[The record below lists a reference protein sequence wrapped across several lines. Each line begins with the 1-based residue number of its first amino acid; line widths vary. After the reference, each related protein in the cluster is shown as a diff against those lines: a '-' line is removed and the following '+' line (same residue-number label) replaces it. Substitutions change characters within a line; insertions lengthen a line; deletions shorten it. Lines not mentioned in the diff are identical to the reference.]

1 MGLIIL
7 AFFLNGKKTSCSYG
21 PDARVLKNIKT
32 KKINY
37 SQAISTLITNK
48 TIDTVTIDYILK
60 EGDVNFSESSPRQNP
75 CGIFVVECNYNND
88 DVQLTIENC
97 DSIATVLDVV
107 FSFIGLIIL
116 FPFLLIIAFLIKLD
130 SKGPILFIQ
139 GRVGKNNKDF
149 NIYKFRTMR
158 VQSDKKGLLTLGN
171 NDSRITRIGYF
182 LRRYK
187 IDEFPQLLNI
197 LKGDMSF
204 VGPRPELRY
213 YVNFYSEDDMD
224 IFKVRPGI
232 TGLASLKYRN
242 EVELLKAADNPEE
255 FFVKTIIPDK
265 LKYNK
270 EYIKKQNFFFDLKLI
285 ALTIIQV
292 ITK

>member
-1 MGLIIL
+1 M
-7 AFFLNGKKTSCSYG
+7 
-21 PDARVLKNIKT
+21 LKR
-32 KKINY
+32 
-37 SQAISTLITNK
+37 L
-48 TIDTVTIDYILK
+48 
-60 EGDVNFSESSPRQNP
+60 F
-75 CGIFVVECNYNND
+75 
-88 DVQLTIENC
+88 
-97 DSIATVLDVV
+97 DVV
-107 FSFIGLIIL
+107 FSVIGMILL
-116 FPFLLIIAFLIKLD
+116 FPILLLISILIKLD

-149 NIYKFRTMR
+149 NIYKFRTMS

-171 NDSRITRIGYF
+171 NDSRITKMGYV

-187 IDEFPQLLNI
+187 IDEFPQLINI

-213 YVNFYSEDDMD
+213 YVNFYNDDDMK
-224 IFKVRPGI
+224 IFEVRPGI

-242 EVELLKAADNPEE
+242 EVELLKAAKDPEA
-255 FFVKTIIPDK
+255 FFIKTIIPDK

-270 EYIKKQNFFFDLKLI
+270 AYISKQNFFFDLKLI
-285 ALTIIQV
+285 GLTIIKV

>member
-1 MGLIIL
+1 M
-7 AFFLNGKKTSCSYG
+7 
-21 PDARVLKNIKT
+21 IKR
-32 KKINY
+32 
-37 SQAISTLITNK
+37 L
-48 TIDTVTIDYILK
+48 
-60 EGDVNFSESSPRQNP
+60 F
-75 CGIFVVECNYNND
+75 
-88 DVQLTIENC
+88 
-97 DSIATVLDVV
+97 DVV
-107 FSFIGLIIL
+107 FSIIGLIVL
-116 FPFLLIIAFLIKLD
+116 FPFLLLIALLIKID
-130 SKGPILFIQ
+130 SKGPVFFIQ
-139 GRVGKNNKDF
+139 GRVGKNNIDF

-171 NDSRITRIGYF
+171 HDSRITKIGYF

-213 YVNFYSEDDMD
+213 YVNFYSDDDMK

-242 EVELLKAADNPEE
+242 EVELLKAANDPEE
-255 FFVKTIIPDK
+255 FFIKTIIPDK

-270 EYIKKQNFFFDLKLI
+270 EYIKRQNFFFDLKLI
-285 ALTIIQV
+285 GLTIIQV